1 MTDPIARIARH
12 LPFFYGWVVVGCAFV
27 TMAVGVS
34 ARTAFSLLLPPVVA
48 EFGWDRAMVA
58 GAFSFGFLVSALLS
72 PFVGR
77 AVDRHGP
84 GLVIGAGVATVGSGL
99 LLASLIQSAWQFYAT
114 LGMLV
119 GVGSNLMG
127 FTVQAI
133 YLPHWF
139 RRRRGLAISIAYTGV
154 GAGAILLLPWL
165 QQVILHQGWR
175 AACLAI
181 GLVVLLVLGP
191 LTLLIRLRPEP
202 LGLQPDGGGVAEG
215 AAARRAAI
223 VDADWAAQ
231 NWTLRRAMRTRRF
244 WWITLAFYGTLFVWY
259 SVQVHQT
266 KYLVEIGFSP
276 EVAAWALGL
285 VSLVAIP
292 GQVGLGALS
301 DRVGREAIYASGC
314 LGFAICYAALIA
326 LEAGPSLP
334 LLAVMVLAQGGLGYA
349 IAAVMGPIVVE
360 IFEGPHYGTIFG
372 TITIASILGGASG
385 PWLTG
390 VIHDA
395 TGSYAPAFT
404 LAMGMCCVS
413 AVAVW
418 MAAPRK
424 VRVVPGRVRA

>member
-1 MTDPIARIARH
+1 MTARLSSWARR

-48 EFGWDRAMVA
+48 EFGWDRATVA
-58 GAFSFGFLVSALLS
+58 GAFSFGFLVSALTS

-77 AVDRHGP
+77 AVDRQGP
-84 GLVIGAGVATVGSGL
+84 GIVVGAGVATVGAGM
-99 LLASLIQSAWQFYAT
+99 LLASQVETAWHFYAT
-114 LGMLV
+114 LGILV
-119 GVGSNLMG
+119 GVGSNMMG
-127 FTVQAI
+127 FTVQAL

-139 RRRRGLAISIAYTGV
+139 RRRRGLAISIAYAGV

-165 QQVILHQGWR
+165 QQVILHEGWR
-175 AACLAI
+175 AASLAM
-181 GLVVLLVLGP
+181 GVVVLVVLGP
-191 LTLLIRLRPEP
+191 LAFLIRQRPES
-202 LGLQPDGGGVAEG
+202 LGLEPDGGAAGEG

-223 VDADWAAQ
+223 VDADWAARE
-231 NWTLRRAMRTRRF
+231 WTLARAIRTTRF

-259 SVQVHQT
+259 AVQVHQT
-266 KYLVEIGFSP
+266 KYLVEVGFSP

-301 DRVGREAIYASGC
+301 DRVGREVIYASGC

-326 LEAGPSLP
+326 LEGAPSMP
-334 LLAVMVLAQGGLGYA
+334 LLVLMVLAQGGLGYA
-349 IAAVMGPIVVE
+349 VAAVMGPIVVE
-360 IFEGPHYGTIFG
+360 IFEGPHYGTIYG

-385 PWLTG
+385 PWLMG
-390 VIHDA
+390 AIHDA
-395 TGSYAPAFT
+395 TGSYAPAFVV
-404 LAMGMCCVS
+404 AMGMCGVS
-413 AVAVW
+413 AFAVW

-424 VRVVPGRVRA
+424 VRVVPGRVR

>member
-1 MTDPIARIARH
+1 MADPVARIARS

-34 ARTAFSLLLPPVVA
+34 ARTAFSLLLPPVVE
-48 EFGWDRAMVA
+48 EFGWDRGMVA
-58 GAFSFGFLVSALLS
+58 GAFSFGFLVSAVLS

-84 GLVIGAGVATVGSGL
+84 GLVVGAGVATVGAGMV
-99 LLASLIQSAWQFYAT
+99 LASFIQAAWQFYAT
-114 LGMLV
+114 LGLLV
-119 GVGSNLMG
+119 GIGSNMMG
-127 FTVQAI
+127 FTVQAL

-139 RRRRGLAISIAYTGV
+139 RRRRGLAISIAYAGV

-165 QQVILHQGWR
+165 QQVILHDGWR
-175 AACLAI
+175 AACLAM

-191 LTLLIRLRPEP
+191 LTLLIRQSPERI
-202 LGLQPDGGGVAEG
+202 GLEPDGGAAGDG

-223 VDADWAAQ
+223 VDEAWAARE
-231 NWTLRRAMRTRRF
+231 WTLRRAVGTARF

-266 KYLVEIGFSP
+266 KYLVEVGFSP

-285 VSLVAIP
+285 VSLVAVP
-292 GQVGLGALS
+292 GQIGLGALS
-301 DRVGREAIYASGC
+301 DRVGREVIYASGC
-314 LGFAICYAALIA
+314 LGFALCYAALIA
-326 LEAGPSLP
+326 LEAGPSMP
-334 LLAVMVLAQGGLGYA
+334 LLVAMVLAQGGLGYA
-349 IAAVMGPIVVE
+349 VAAVMGPIVVE

-385 PWLTG
+385 PWMTG

-395 TGSYAPAFT
+395 TGSYAPAFVV
-404 LAMGMCCVS
+404 AMGMCGVS
-413 AVAVW
+413 AAAVW

-424 VRVVPGRVRA
+424 VRLVPGRVRA